1 MMASLGILL
10 VPIVSAVFKSPS
22 WPGAAL
28 LGVIIGVLLL
38 LLTLGHATVLALY
51 LPPVVI
57 NFALAWL
64 FGHTL
69 VRGRV
74 PLVERL
80 VRVLHAGEE
89 RIDPAIIHYAGRVT
103 LAWALLLALLGATN
117 LVLATCVVP
126 GGFLQTFGIQPPI
139 EVPQESWS
147 FVANIG
153 SYIIVGAFFAM
164 EYLYRRRR
172 FPEQPYRN
180 AGDFLR
186 KAIAAGPQI
195 MASFRD

>member
-10 VPIVSAVFKSPS
+10 VPIVSAVFKSRS
-22 WPGAAL
+22 WPVAVL
-28 LGVIIGVLLL
+28 LGLIIGVFLL
-38 LLTLGHATVLALY
+38 LLTLGHATALALY

-69 VRGRV
+69 LRGRV

-89 RIDPAIIHYAGRVT
+89 RIDPAIIQYAGRVT

-153 SYIIVGAFFAM
+153 SYIVVGAFFAM

-180 AGDFLR
+180 AADFLG